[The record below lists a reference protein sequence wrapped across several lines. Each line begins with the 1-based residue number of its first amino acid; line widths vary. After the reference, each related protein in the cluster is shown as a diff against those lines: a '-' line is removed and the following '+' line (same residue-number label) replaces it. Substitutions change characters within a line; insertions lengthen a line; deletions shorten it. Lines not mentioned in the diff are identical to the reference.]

1 MTEAV
6 IGRMR
11 GLGGLRKLGKLGNRI
26 FSGFEMMVRRLYFA
40 HLSLIVRSS

>member
-26 FSGFEMMVRRLYFA
+26 FFWFWDDG
-40 HLSLIVRSS
+40 